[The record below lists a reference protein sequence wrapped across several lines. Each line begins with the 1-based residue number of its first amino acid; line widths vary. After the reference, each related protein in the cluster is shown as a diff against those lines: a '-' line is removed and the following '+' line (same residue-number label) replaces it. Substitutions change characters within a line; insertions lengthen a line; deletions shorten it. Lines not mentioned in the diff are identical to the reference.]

1 MDAFVLDLLI
11 LRLKVKVCLIYKIIF
26 SKLMWKEWQ
35 NITKVFSLT
44 TSLRWENYI
53 ALFVVIIE
61 NLKNLEYER
70 NEDEKVFKE
79 EELIEILIIIA
90 LIENM

>member
-1 MDAFVLDLLI
+1 MDTFVLDLLI

-35 NITKVFSLT
+35 NIAKVFSLT

-53 ALFVVIIE
+53 ALFVVTIE

>member
-1 MDAFVLDLLI
+1 MV
-11 LRLKVKVCLIYKIIF
+11 
-26 SKLMWKEWQ
+26 
-35 NITKVFSLT
+35 T
-44 TSLRWENYI
+44 
-53 ALFVVIIE
+53 IE

-70 NEDEKVFKE
+70 NEHEKVFKE

>member
-44 TSLRWENYI
+44 TSLRWENNI
-53 ALFVVIIE
+53 ALFVVTIE

>member
-53 ALFVVIIE
+53 ALFVVTIE